1 MAGMEMQLIG
11 ALWAPW
17 EPIPAAGGGRK
28 GRHGEGAPCSAE
40 QRREGS
46 GVWEKGEG
54 GLPFIEPSSG
64 HVRLHQQ
71 VAGDGRATLGAHFR
85 RFPLGIGSRL
95 L

>member
-1 MAGMEMQLIG
+1 M
-11 ALWAPW
+11 
-17 EPIPAAGGGRK
+17 
-28 GRHGEGAPCSAE
+28 GEGAMGKKEELPAQPK

-64 HVRLHQQ
+64 YVRLHQQ
-71 VAGDGRATLGAHFR
+71 MAGDGRATLGAHFR

>member
-1 MAGMEMQLIG
+1 VQGGETAI
-11 ALWAPW
+11 
-17 EPIPAAGGGRK
+17 AGGGR
-28 GRHGEGAPCSAE
+28 HGEEGGAPCSAE

-46 GVWEKGEG
+46 GVWEKGDG